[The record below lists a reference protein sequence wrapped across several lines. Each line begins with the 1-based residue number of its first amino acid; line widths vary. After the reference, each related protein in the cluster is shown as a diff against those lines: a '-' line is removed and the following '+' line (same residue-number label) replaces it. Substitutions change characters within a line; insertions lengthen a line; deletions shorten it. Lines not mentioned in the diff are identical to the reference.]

1 MTTGKHASFFWEDF
15 YFYKMGYFQIS
26 PSYENVN
33 VTEVGKQGP
42 EQCVQNIFFLL
53 CFNKYDLGMALRVQR

>member
-42 EQCVQNIFFLL
+42 EQCVQNIFFSSV
-53 CFNKYDLGMALRVQR
+53 F